1 MMSDASA
8 RESSKIL
15 RVGLL
20 SPVEPLDP
28 RESQDFATGM
38 VQWQIFETPYAPP
51 FGDDPPPPTIF
62 REPLRFDPS
71 PGGRTVC
78 SAAVRGGIRFSDGTA
93 MTPQHVA
100 AALNGAKALVDQ
112 AEVRA
117 RGDRVVFTLKR
128 ANAHFDVALTQR
140 YCAVVLER
148 GGRLLGTGPYVVA
161 PDSSPQAVH
170 LVRNPYYDREPVKI
184 DEILF
189 VVHPPAPDGRP
200 QALLDALKRGEV
212 DFTNVLSREDLAPLR
227 GVRKWFEPG
236 TSTAILYFNT
246 QRTGLRHPFARQA
259 LALAVPRNR
268 LTRLSY
274 TNVLA
279 FKASGL
285 LPPMMGYWRDGIR
298 HDMEKAREL
307 AARPGVA
314 LPRQLYLL
322 TVWAPRPYL
331 PDPRPAAEL
340 IAGQLGELGV
350 DVKVVQPASSDAYF
364 NKVTAGNYDL
374 ALSGWIADTPDPA
387 DYLDSVLSSKLIPT
401 VGAPLVNRANLA
413 RLDDPRMDA
422 ALADFRSNPND
433 RNRQQILEL
442 LRREVPLLP
451 LMYGPTIVAHSW
463 RVTNFRMSPL
473 GIPFFATMDLQR

>member
-1 MMSDASA
+1 MTANASA
-8 RESSKIL
+8 PDPIKIL

-20 SPVEPLDP
+20 SPVEALDP
-28 RESQDFATGM
+28 RESQDHATGM
-38 VQWQIFETPYAPP
+38 VQWQVFETPYAPP

-71 PGGRTVC
+71 PGERTVC
-78 SAAVRGGIRFSDGTA
+78 SAAVREGIRFSDGTP

-100 AALNGAKALVDQ
+100 AALAGAKALAAQ
-112 AEVRA
+112 ADVRA
-117 RGDRVVFTLKR
+117 RGGRVIFTLKR
-128 ANAHFDVALTQR
+128 PNARFDVALTQR

-148 GGRLLGTGPYVVA
+148 RGRLLGTGPYIVA
-161 PDSSPQAVH
+161 PDSSPRAVH
-170 LVRNPYYDREPVKI
+170 LVRNPHYDREPVKI
-184 DEILF
+184 GEIF
-189 VVHPPAPDGRP
+189 FTVHPPQPDGRP
-200 QALLDALKRGEV
+200 AGLLAALKRGEI
-212 DFTNVLSREDLAPLR
+212 DFTNVVSREDLAPLR

-268 LTRLSY
+268 LTRISY
-274 TNVLA
+274 SNALA

-307 AARPGVA
+307 AGRPGVA

-322 TVWAPRPYL
+322 FIWAPRPYL

-340 IAGQLGELGV
+340 IASQLGELGV
-350 DVKVVQPASSDAYF
+350 EVKLVQAASSEAYF
-364 NKVTAGNYDL
+364 KKITAGNYDL

-387 DYLDSVLSSKLIPT
+387 DYLESVLSSKLVP
-401 VGAPLVNRANLA
+401 VAGAPLVNRANLA

-422 ALADFRSNPND
+422 ALAAYRSNPSE
-433 RNRQQILEL
+433 RHRQQILEL